1 MDGHTAAARRG
12 TGAAKRGE
20 AGEVSANLSA
30 LFLKLERSMPR
41 TAKGI
46 RALSSVGFVWDD
58 NSQATRRIVR
68 GLYLEQG

>member
-1 MDGHTAAARRG
+1 
-12 TGAAKRGE
+12 
-20 AGEVSANLSA
+20 